1 MNPNAGIEEVNK
13 YGDKFSTK
21 KQVDNFISNH
31 SFKELSKISN
41 TDKEINKIKDQI
53 DWSNYYKPEWSMFD
67 LIKSNVEYELA
78 DGDQHPNHL
87 AYEKWSIDFIDWI
100 ENK

>member
-1 MNPNAGIEEVNK
+1 MNK
-13 YGDKFSTK
+13 YYIYNSMNYGYKPK
-21 KQVDNFISNH
+21 N
-31 SFKELSKISN
+31 
-41 TDKEINKIKDQI
+41 KEINKIKDQI